1 MKIIEIIK
9 YSNRCNMFL
18 VVDVGNS
25 HTVTGMYEKGVLIG
39 QWRLKSDAKST
50 VDELAIRYHT
60 LFTMVGI
67 QKEKI
72 TGIIIASVVPTLE
85 TAWLS
90 CCRKHFSTYL
100 EDDIIVVSVDR
111 LADLIQVKLDNP
123 QEVGADRLVNSIAA
137 WDTAQCKQ
145 VVIDFGTAITFD
157 CITEKCEY
165 LGGTILPGIAISL
178 EALANRTAKLP
189 HIDVSEA
196 PAHIIGKSTVQAMK
210 SGILY
215 GYGAMID
222 GLVQGIKK
230 EMVESFDEPFRVVAT
245 GGMSGLIAPFATA
258 IDVIDPLLTLNG
270 LAIIYKKLK
279 LR

>member
-1 MKIIEIIK
+1 
-9 YSNRCNMFL
+9 MFL

-25 HTVTGMYEKGVLIG
+25 HTVTGMYDNDVLIG

-60 LFTMVGI
+60 LFAMVGI

-72 TGIIIASVVPTLE
+72 KGIIIASVVPTLE

-90 CCRKHFSTYL
+90 CCRKHFSASLT
-100 EDDIIVVSVDR
+100 DDIIVVAVDR

-145 VVIDFGTAITFD
+145 VIIDFGTAITFD
-157 CITEKCEY
+157 CLTEKCEY

-189 HIDVSEA
+189 HIDVSEP
-196 PAHIIGKSTVQAMK
+196 PANIIGKSTVQAMK

-222 GLVQGIKK
+222 GLVQGIRK
-230 EMVESFDEPFRVVAT
+230 EMVESDVETFRVVAT
-245 GGMSGLIAPFATA
+245 GGMSSLIAPFATA

-270 LAIIYKKLK
+270 LAIIYRKLTRK
-279 LR
+279 R